1 MNACNKR
8 TLMKTGF
15 VKQDGKSYAF
25 VEFESVEEIDKFFD
39 EIEERASTRKPSYE
53 ARSPK

>member
-1 MNACNKR
+1 
-8 TLMKTGF
+8 MKTGF

-53 ARSPK
+53 A